1 MRPRLRIGIRVTGVV
16 GVALGLA
23 TYVIVT
29 AGVTPSTIAFTLTA
43 IALMWCVWV
52 VFRAAQAL
60 VKEPEHEEIAR
71 ASGRRKKE
79 LEREKQALLKALKE
93 LEFDHEMGKI
103 SDADYQEIGGNYRAR
118 AVRVLRQLDLAAGD
132 VDYRSLVERDV
143 KARSAA
149 KPEPAKEAKPQRP
162 KCAGCAT
169 ENDADAE
176 FCKKCGKKLEVAA

>member
-1 MRPRLRIGIRVTGVV
+1 VRPRLRIGIRWTGVV
-16 GVALGLA
+16 GAAIGLA
-23 TYVIVT
+23 TYVIVE
-29 AGVTPSTIAFTLTA
+29 AGLMPSTIAFTLTA
-43 IALMWCVWV
+43 IALLWCVWII
-52 VFRAAQAL
+52 FRTAQAL
-60 VKEPEHEEIAR
+60 VKEPEREEVAR

-118 AVRVLRQLDLAAGD
+118 AVRVLRQLDLAGGD

-143 KARSAA
+143 KARTGA
-149 KPEPAKEAKPQRP
+149 KPAEPAPRGKP

-169 ENDADAE
+169 ENDVDAE
-176 FCKKCGKKLEVAA
+176 FCKKCGKKLEAAA